1 MECKKSNEKKSL
13 ISYLINDLDNK
24 KTKEEEINAYDNIL
38 KNIEVIYTK
47 GYDTTYIDNGNDEII
62 DIEKMKVI
70 LTTSDRQKNNINS
83 NMTTIDLEEC
93 EYSLRK
99 FYNIFNDI
107 KIYIKM
113 LEISQ
118 EGMRIPKIEYDIY
131 SKLNGENLIKLNIST
146 CKNNKISLSIQINN
160 IDNIDIIN
168 SSSGYYNDFCDT
180 ATSDS
185 GTDITI
191 KDRKDEYPS
200 KALCQDDCDFVD

>member
-1 MECKKSNEKKSL
+1 MECKKSNEIKTI

>member
-1 MECKKSNEKKSL
+1 
-13 ISYLINDLDNK
+13 
-24 KTKEEEINAYDNIL
+24 
-38 KNIEVIYTK
+38 
-47 GYDTTYIDNGNDEII
+47 
-62 DIEKMKVI
+62 MKVS

>member
-1 MECKKSNEKKSL
+1 MECKKSNEIKTI

-83 NMTTIDLEEC
+83 KMTTIDLEEC

-99 FYNIFNDI
+99 FY
-107 KIYIKM
+107 KYI
-113 LEISQ
+113 Q
-118 EGMRIPKIEYDIY
+118 
-131 SKLNGENLIKLNIST
+131 N
-146 CKNNKISLSIQINN
+146 
-160 IDNIDIIN
+160 
-168 SSSGYYNDFCDT
+168 
-180 ATSDS
+180 
-185 GTDITI
+185 
-191 KDRKDEYPS
+191 
-200 KALCQDDCDFVD
+200 